1 MATMNVSRIRSLD
14 PKKVIVIDTETT
26 GKKPQLTDEILS
38 LTILDLDG
46 NVLFDELVKPERRKR
61 WPKAQELH
69 GITWSMVKDKELLLS
84 YREQLQ
90 EIWDGAELV
99 VGYNVGFDMEFL
111 YEAGIYLKH
120 VPEFDVMR
128 EFAPIWGRWDEYH
141 GDWRWSKLEQCAK
154 YYGIADFDAHSSRG
168 DAEATRQCFLALL
181 DDDEYRVICEKR
193 EEKEREI
200 QEALRKA
207 EKQRVKE
214 EEAKKEDIKR
224 QNRGCLLA
232 LAVTVLVLVL
242 LMVGCVESCRNIFG

>member
-26 GKKPQLTDEILS
+26 GLKPQLTDEILS

-46 NVLFDELVKPERRKR
+46 NVLFDELVRPERRKR
-61 WPKAQELH
+61 WPKAQEIN
-69 GITWSMVKDKELLLS
+69 GITPAMVKDKELLLS
-84 YREQLQ
+84 YRGQLQ
-90 EIWDGAELV
+90 EIWDSAELI
-99 VGYNVGFDMEFL
+99 VGYNVEFDMEFL
-111 YEAGIYLKH
+111 YEAGIYLKR

-128 EFAPIWGRWDEYH
+128 EFAPIWGRWDDYH
-141 GDWRWSKLEQCAK
+141 NDWRWPKLAQCAK
-154 YYGIADFDAHSSRG
+154 HYGITDFDVHSSLG

-181 DDDEYRVICEKR
+181 EDDEYRVICEKR
-193 EEKEREI
+193 EEKEREK

-207 EKQRVKE
+207 EEQRAKE

-242 LMVGCVESCRNIFG
+242 LVAGCVESCRNIFG